1 MRCGKAEDAGGLTPA
16 KDDSTALRHF
26 SVEYYRLSC
35 GLIYTRI
42 PYFPLVEKPNFPLEY
57 VEDFWQKYPV
67 YSAYCT
73 NFPKIER
80 LCFSFL

>member
-42 PYFPLVEKPNFPLEY
+42 PYLPLVEKPNFPL
-57 VEDFWQKYPV
+57 
-67 YSAYCT
+67 
-73 NFPKIER
+73 
-80 LCFSFL
+80 